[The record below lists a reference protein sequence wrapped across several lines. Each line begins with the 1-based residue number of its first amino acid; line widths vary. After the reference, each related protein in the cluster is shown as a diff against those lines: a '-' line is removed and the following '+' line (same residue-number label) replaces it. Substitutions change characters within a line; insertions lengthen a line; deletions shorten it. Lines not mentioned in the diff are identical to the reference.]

1 MEINYEPII
10 VVKDEQG
17 NIKITEDQLK
27 EMLKQAYNNGFAAGQ
42 LISPTPTIVYPQ
54 IDKSNQPPHSPFW
67 YDWNKIY
74 CVANEGVISNEQK

>member
-1 MEINYEPII
+1 MESNYEPII

-17 NIKITEDQLK
+17 NLKITEEQLK
-27 EMLKQAYNNGFAAGQ
+27 EMLKQAYTNGFAAGQ
-42 LISPTPTIVYPQ
+42 LSVPQPTVVYPQ

-74 CVANEGVISNEQK
+74 CVAGGITSNE